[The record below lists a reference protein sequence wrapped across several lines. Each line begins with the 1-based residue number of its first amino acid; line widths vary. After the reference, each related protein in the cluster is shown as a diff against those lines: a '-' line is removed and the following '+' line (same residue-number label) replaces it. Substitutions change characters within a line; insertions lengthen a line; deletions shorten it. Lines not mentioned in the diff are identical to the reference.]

1 MSILY
6 GNQYVDERYSPIVEP
21 NLYTDD
27 VLIPNVT
34 FTAKYSIGPAG
45 QIFVHQIDKKTVSVG
60 TPGRDFSD
68 VAADDTL
75 IPIALNNNFQQSR
88 KLYGVQANAVA
99 FDMGE
104 EYLSDAIA
112 TVRESRRYSA
122 LACLATEG
130 TAASSTSAVSTA
142 DGAVQTLLALRKA
155 IKDNHGTANFALVST
170 AIYALLLEK
179 VGFQEVYD
187 PAVRSAELLRR
198 FGLNIIE
205 CNGFDNSE
213 AEYYNSSGNKVTVD
227 LTGVEMIVGSYEAFS
242 LVDNLE
248 IMRIVDSE
256 LFAGSKAQVEINSGL
271 KVTQPYEIIV
281 KKSKASI

>member
-1 MSILY
+1 MAILY
-6 GNQYVDERYSPIVEP
+6 GSQNVDERYSPIVEP

-34 FTAKYSIGPAG
+34 FTSKYSIGPAG
-45 QIFVHQIDKKTVSVG
+45 QIFVHKLDKKTVAVG
-60 TPGRDFSD
+60 TPGRDFTD

-88 KLYGVQANAVA
+88 KIYGVQANAVA

-112 TVRESRRYSA
+112 TVREARRYSA

-130 TAASSTSAVSTA
+130 TASSNTTASDKDTIVAN
-142 DGAVQTLLALRKA
+142 LLAMRKT
-155 IKDNHGTANFALVST
+155 IRDGHGNANFALVNT
-170 AIYALLLEK
+170 TDYALLLQNI
-179 VGFQEVYD
+179 GIQEVYD
-187 PAVRSAELLRR
+187 PAVRTAELLRR
-198 FGLNIIE
+198 FGLTIIE
-205 CNGFDNSE
+205 CNGFDE
-213 AEYYNSSGNKVTVD
+213 AAAEYYNSAGEKVTVD

-248 IMRIVDSE
+248 VMRIINSE
-256 LFAGSKAQVEINSGL
+256 LFAGSKAQVEVNSGL
-271 KVTQPYEIIV
+271 KVTNPDLIVV
-281 KKSKASI
+281 KKNKASI